1 MGIEPLGFEEHGH
14 LFFDPEV
21 ESFGGV
27 GDWDFDEPCVAVD
40 FGGFAEQAGV
50 GPPEKGEGEVV
61 PVHATLCN
69 FVVRLEGGVGE
80 VVVGGSV

>member
-21 ESFGGV
+21 
-27 GDWDFDEPCVAVD
+27 DWDFDEPCVAVD